1 MCLGGFLEN
10 PFGAFGQT
18 LWRRRLTKQH
28 GHPRGGRYHP
38 TREGRASGTWAQP
51 LKGWRTLRTED
62 RKVASHAAG
71 LHRKEY
77 GRTET
82 TVVCLNKHPQTPQ
95 NHQNNPGKPSK
106 PNIDSPDQD
115 VHFFRPKTAKNE
127 DYTRSVKQECADAT
141 HAHWTSCRLL
151 KPVKPPETFVTAN
164 TIVSLI
170 FNIIYTVDHLGL
182 WTQTLE
188 GGLQVVAQ
196 VDHLGLWTQTLEG
209 GLQVVAQVDHL
220 GLWTQTLESGL

>member
-10 PFGAFGQT
+10 PFGAFSQT

-38 TREGRASGTWAQP
+38 TREGRASAYNGSYNNNLRENKKKSSRTVIDQP
-51 LKGWRTLRTED
+51 PDLPHEKTGKWRATPPAYTARSTG
-62 RKVASHAAG
+62 ASPHQ
-71 LHRKEY
+71 EY

-141 HAHWTSCRLL
+141 HAHWT
-151 KPVKPPETFVTAN
+151 TAM
-164 TIVSLI
+164 
-170 FNIIYTVDHLGL
+170 
-182 WTQTLE
+182 QTC
-188 GGLQVVAQ
+188 
-196 VDHLGLWTQTLEG
+196 
-209 GLQVVAQVDHL
+209 
-220 GLWTQTLESGL
+220 